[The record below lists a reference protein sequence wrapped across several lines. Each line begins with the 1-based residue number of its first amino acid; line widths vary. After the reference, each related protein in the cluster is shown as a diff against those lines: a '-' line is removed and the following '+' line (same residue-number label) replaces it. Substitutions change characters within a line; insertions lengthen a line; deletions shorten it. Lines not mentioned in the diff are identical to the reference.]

1 MRILSLF
8 AGIGSFE
15 KALKNLGIPC
25 EIVAFSEIDK
35 YAVQSYCA
43 VHNVDSSLN
52 LGDISKID
60 VKKLPKDIDIVTHG
74 SPCQDFSVAGKNQG
88 GDKGS
93 KTRSSLMWCTVDI
106 VEEVKPKI
114 VLWENVKNVISK
126 KHRHNFDAYVEVM
139 DNLGY
144 NSYYEVL
151 NAKDFGV
158 PQNRERV
165 FTVSIRKDID
175 NKKFKFPQGFPLTK
189 KLKDVLEKNVDEK
202 YYLSDEYLQRFIVST
217 GKNGKNGKNKYPFG
231 KSTTVLGSTVTE
243 TAKGPNI
250 RHFVYDT
257 NNSAPTLLA
266 TDYKQPKQILEEKP
280 ILVGGFGEKNFGS
293 QYRQGNRVYDSEGIG
308 MCLTSQPVGNLGGNS
323 YLYKVDEPSYDK
335 PVRLGGVFDD
345 EKGKHQAGSIW
356 DTESISPTL
365 DTMQGGW
372 RQPCVIT
379 EGNVSSQ
386 AGKVISDEGLSMTT
400 PKMIK
405 YEVPEMVKVRKYEVD
420 VENLKKDL
428 KLHKRKL
435 KITISQLAEKLDVEK
450 TTVEH
455 WFRNDSSFSIPTP
468 DIWMKLKDIL
478 EITTDQYDKSIMT
491 FIEKENTYEKSNRVY
506 DSEGI
511 TATITTDPNM
521 KILEC
526 EELPVIVASRGR
538 NPKNPSDRSKGT
550 HLEQTLEVNKQGI
563 CNTLTSVQK
572 DNYVIEDSFV
582 SKKYKEFYAENGYI
596 PDKFNPYNKSEIK
609 DVAPTQTT
617 NCSNTTSSACVLVK
631 EATKKGYKE
640 AYEGDSINITYP
652 SSKTKRGRVGD
663 QIAQTL
669 DTGSG
674 LAVVESIPNF
684 RIRKLTPTEC
694 WLLMGFTKDDI
705 EKAINIGISN
715 TQLYKQAGNSIVV
728 DVLEH
733 IFKNIFNENGELS
746 V

>member
-60 VKKLPKDIDIVTHG
+60 IKKLPKDIDIVTHR

-217 GKNGKNGKNKYPFG
+217 GKNKYPFG
-231 KSTTVLGSTVTE
+231 KASRVLGSTVTE
-243 TAKGPNI
+243 TAKGPNT

-257 NNSAPTLLA
+257 NHS
-266 TDYKQPKQILEEKP
+266 
-280 ILVGGFGEKNFGS
+280 
-293 QYRQGNRVYDSEGIG
+293 
-308 MCLTSQPVGNLGGNS
+308 
-323 YLYKVDEPSYDK
+323 
-335 PVRLGGVFDD
+335 
-345 EKGKHQAGSIW
+345 
-356 DTESISPTL
+356 SPTL

-379 EGNVSSQ
+379 EGNVSLHPTSQ
-386 AGKVISDEGLSMTT
+386 AGKVISDEGLAMTICAGT
-400 PKMIK
+400 HG
-405 YEVPEMVKVRKYEVD
+405 YANGYVTE
-420 VENLKKDL
+420 
-428 KLHKRKL
+428 
-435 KITISQLAEKLDVEK
+435 
-450 TTVEH
+450 
-455 WFRNDSSFSIPTP
+455 
-468 DIWMKLKDIL
+468 
-478 EITTDQYDKSIMT
+478 
-491 FIEKENTYEKSNRVY
+491 
-506 DSEGI
+506 
-511 TATITTDPNM
+511 PNM

-572 DNYVIEDSFV
+572 DNYVIEDS
-582 SKKYKEFYAENGYI
+582 
-596 PDKFNPYNKSEIK
+596 
-609 DVAPTQTT
+609 
-617 NCSNTTSSACVLVK
+617 CVLVK

>member
-217 GKNGKNGKNKYPFG
+217 GKNKYPFG

-572 DNYVIEDSFV
+572 DNYVIEDS
-582 SKKYKEFYAENGYI
+582 
-596 PDKFNPYNKSEIK
+596 
-609 DVAPTQTT
+609 
-617 NCSNTTSSACVLVK
+617 CVLVK

-674 LAVVESIPNF
+674 LAVGESIPNF

>member
-60 VKKLPKDIDIVTHG
+60 IKKLPKDIDIVTHG

-144 NSYYEVL
+144 NSYFEVL

-202 YYLSDEYLQRFIVST
+202 YYLSDEYLQRFIIST
-217 GKNGKNGKNKYPFG
+217 RKNKYPFG
-231 KSTTVLGSTVTE
+231 KATRVLGSTVTE

-257 NNSAPTLLA
+257 NNSSPTLLA
-266 TDYKQPKQILEEKP
+266 TDYKQPKQILEE
-280 ILVGGFGEKNFGS
+280 
-293 QYRQGNRVYDSEGIG
+293 
-308 MCLTSQPVGNLGGNS
+308 
-323 YLYKVDEPSYDK
+323 K

-356 DTESISPTL
+356 DTESISPTI

-379 EGNVSSQ
+379 EGNVSLQ
-386 AGKVISDEGLSMTT
+386 AGKVISDEGLAMTT

-435 KITISQLAEKLDVEK
+435 KITTSQLAEKLDIEK

-521 KILEC
+521 KILLNENENFEFKPSGENVIGEMGGPLWEKRFEQVRRVYDIETVSPALPTGGGGGVQPKILEC
-526 EELPVIVASRGR
+526 EELPVIVAS
-538 NPKNPSDRSKGT
+538 
-550 HLEQTLEVNKQGI
+550 
-563 CNTLTSVQK
+563 
-572 DNYVIEDSFV
+572 
-582 SKKYKEFYAENGYI
+582 
-596 PDKFNPYNKSEIK
+596 
-609 DVAPTQTT
+609 
-617 NCSNTTSSACVLVK
+617 
-631 EATKKGYKE
+631 
-640 AYEGDSINITYP
+640 
-652 SSKTKRGRVGD
+652 RGRVGD